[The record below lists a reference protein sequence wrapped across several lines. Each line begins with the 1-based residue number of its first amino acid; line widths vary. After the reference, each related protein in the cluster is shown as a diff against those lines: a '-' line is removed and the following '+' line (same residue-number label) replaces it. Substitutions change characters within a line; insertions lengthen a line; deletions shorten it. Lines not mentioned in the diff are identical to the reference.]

1 MKIKNRIYLN
11 REISKNQLI
20 EFDSRHSHYLLNVL
34 RSKIG
39 DNVSVF
45 NERDEYVVRLSS
57 VNRKKVN
64 GTAIEKI
71 KSLKL
76 NNPLTLYFSPI
87 KKVPTEIIIQKCTEI
102 GITNFQPIIMERT
115 QFKTFNIERLKLIA
129 IEAIEQSNQNLIPQI
144 NIPIHFEEFIRGNN
158 KTILACCLT
167 KEANKISQVLNSD
180 NLNINGIL
188 IGPEGDFSEN
198 EINTIQYNNF
208 IVPVS
213 LGNNV
218 LKSETACIVASS
230 LIKEYLSHAN

>member
-20 EFDSRHSHYLLNVL
+20 EFDSRHSHYLSTVL

-45 NERDEYVVRLSS
+45 NESVEYVVELSS
-57 VNRKKVN
+57 VHRKKVR
-64 GTAIEKI
+64 GTAIERI
-71 KSLKL
+71 KTLRL

-102 GITNFQPIIMERT
+102 GVTNFQPIIMERT
-115 QFKTFNIERLKLIA
+115 QFKTFNIDRLKLIA
-129 IEAIEQSNQNLIPQI
+129 IEAIEQSNQTLIPQI
-144 NIPIHFEEFIRGNN
+144 NVPIHFEDFIKRNSAN
-158 KTILACCLT
+158 ILACCLIE
-167 KEANKISQVLNSD
+167 EANNMSQIFDKNKID
-180 NLNINGIL
+180 IKGIL
-188 IGPEGDFSEN
+188 IGPEGDFSDK
-198 EINTIQYNNF
+198 EINAIRHNKF
-208 IVPVS
+208 IIPIT

-230 LIKEYLSHAN
+230 LIKEYS